1 LVRENDL
8 DHGCIS
14 QVAVC
19 SPNGTRPATDARGGV
34 PLVVEKLTDAGSD
47 MDAMRQ

>member
-1 LVRENDL
+1 LL
-8 DHGCIS
+8 
-14 QVAVC
+14 
-19 SPNGTRPATDARGGV
+19 GGV